1 MKNIVILL
9 LALLFTVNVNAQDAK
24 LSVSVDRENV
34 LMGNP
39 FQVSFTLENMSSKK
53 FETPIFNDFDIIS
66 TSQSSQTSIINGDMT
81 QSTTFTYILAPRNEG
96 TFYID
101 PISVETKDGVL
112 ETKPLEITI
121 LANPDGAK
129 EEINRKNDDDGFG
142 DFFFFKNDTPIPPS
156 TPTQPTKKKKKKRK
170 VYKL

>member
-1 MKNIVILL
+1 MKKLIIVSIAFLFAINIY
-9 LALLFTVNVNAQDAK
+9 AQDAK

-39 FQVSFTLENMSSKK
+39 FQVSFILENVSAKH
-53 FETPIFNDFDIIS
+53 FETPDFHDFDIVS

-81 QSTTFTYILAPRNEG
+81 QSTTYNYILAPRSEG

-101 PISVETKDGVL
+101 PVSVETKDGVL
-112 ETKPLEITI
+112 ETEPLEITI
-121 LANPDGAK
+121 LANPDGKK
-129 EEINRKNDDDGFG
+129 EEIKGKNKEDGFG

-156 TPTQPTKKKKKKRK
+156 TPTPHKKRKKKRK
-170 VYKL
+170 TYRL